1 MPSFTVHCLTN
12 AAWGAIALTA
22 LIWLWN
28 LEYRRFRGSRVGK
41 RLHRLVTV
49 CLLSLAV
56 FPAVSDSDD
65 LFKFSLIP
73 VPGHH
78 DSAGSTAPGDDSHK
92 KSNFYLARI
101 LETLD
106 HYQVSGIAPLLPVFC
121 FLTLLAAIQ
130 PVCLTRDILCANG
143 RGPPIA

>member
-1 MPSFTVHCLTN
+1 MPSITVHFLTN
-12 AAWGAIALTA
+12 AAWGVIAFTA
-22 LIWLWN
+22 LVWLWN
-28 LEYRRFRGSRVGK
+28 LEYRRFHGSCIGK
-41 RLHRLVTV
+41 RLHRLVAV

-78 DSAGSTAPGDDSHK
+78 DSAGSTAPSDDSHK
-92 KSNFYLARI
+92 KTNLYLARF

-106 HYQVSGIAPLLPVFC
+106 HYQVSGIAPLLPIFC
-121 FLTLLAAIQ
+121 FLTLLPAIQ
-130 PVCLTRDILCANG
+130 AVCRTRPILCANG
-143 RGPPIA
+143 RAPPIA